1 MQLQIVVVATSTNRL
16 FRIRSQW
23 ISVIMSMEIFQ
34 NVDEWLISTDV
45 GSVLASCWKEAE
57 PVPGSDDDGDT
68 SYLTPACIADDFEC
82 YDVADYLNSPVQSKP
97 PYSLFK
103 QYLRVSYY
111 WPSCAF
117 LSITYL
123 FPFVILNSGLT
134 VVAS

>member
-1 MQLQIVVVATSTNRL
+1 
-16 FRIRSQW
+16 
-23 ISVIMSMEIFQ
+23 MEIFQ

-103 QYLRVSYY
+103 QYLESQLLLAIVCIFINYLLVSFRY
-111 WPSCAF
+111 F
-117 LSITYL
+117 K
-123 FPFVILNSGLT
+123 
-134 VVAS
+134 